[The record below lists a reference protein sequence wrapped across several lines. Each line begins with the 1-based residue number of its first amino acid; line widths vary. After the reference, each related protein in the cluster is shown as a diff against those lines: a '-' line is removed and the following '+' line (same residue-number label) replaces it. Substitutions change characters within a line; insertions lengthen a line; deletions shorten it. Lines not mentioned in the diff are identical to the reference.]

1 MIATHLDQISFS
13 YISEPVF
20 DNLTWKIHDDR
31 CVGFIGPN
39 GCGKSTLLK
48 IIAGQIN
55 PDSGFI
61 SRSKVLDIGYLPQEL
76 HFEGDRDVLS
86 EVLTAIPEV
95 PLLEYK
101 LTKIE
106 EDLSD
111 PDVYGDEKRL
121 AHTLDQQEKLLQ
133 DYVQFGGP
141 GFEGN
146 VRATLFSMGFSE
158 AELELPISVLSGG
171 QKKLLGLA
179 KLVLTRPGLLL
190 LDEPDNHL
198 DIRRKNFLEE
208 FIRSYSGGVILVSH
222 DRFLLDLVVDEV
234 VELEDGAI
242 VQYPGNYSE
251 YAFEKQLRLQRQ
263 QQLFQ
268 AQQKEINRLEQSAN
282 RLLTWGKIYD
292 NEKFIR
298 RGKNILKRLERME
311 RIDKP
316 VLDRKTMDLE
326 IKGWRGSNKV
336 LEITDLVKGFT
347 NPQNGTENSP
357 ILSGL
362 DLLIWRGERVGLVGP
377 NGAGKTL
384 LFRLILGEEFS
395 DSGSIVI
402 GPSVT
407 IGYYSQH
414 HETLDYNL
422 TLIDMVRQNAPLSE
436 TRTVAF
442 LNRFLFS
449 YSQQRGYI
457 KELSGGERS
466 RLQLALLMLSEA
478 NFLLLDEPTN
488 NLDIPSAEVL
498 ESALDEFDG
507 TLLVISHD
515 RYFLDRVVDRIVE
528 LDAGSLTNY
537 HGGYSE
543 YFAARSVSPR

>member
-31 CVGFIGPN
+31 CVGLIGPN

-48 IIAGQIN
+48 IISGQIN

-61 SRSKVLDIGYLPQEL
+61 SRSKDLDIGYLPQEL

-106 EDLSD
+106 EDLTD

-133 DYVQFGGP
+133 DYVQLGGP

-146 VRATLFSMGFSE
+146 ARTTLFSMGFCE
-158 AELELPISVLSGG
+158 ADLELPISVLSGG

-198 DIRRKNFLEE
+198 DISRKIFLEE

-234 VELEDGAI
+234 VELEDGEI

-326 IKGWRGSNKV
+326 LKGWRGSTKV
-336 LEITDLVKGFT
+336 LEITDLGKGFT
-347 NPQNGTENSP
+347 NPQDATNNTP

-377 NGAGKTL
+377 NGAGKSL
-384 LFRLILGEEFS
+384 LFRLILGE
-395 DSGSIVI
+395 DLIDTGKIII
-402 GPSVT
+402 GPSIK

-414 HETLDYNL
+414 HETLDYNS

-436 TRTVAF
+436 TRAVAF

-498 ESALDEFDG
+498 ESALEEFDG

-528 LDAGSLTNY
+528 LEAGNLTNY

-543 YFAARSVSPR
+543 YFTARSVSPK

>member
-1 MIATHLDQISFS
+1 MIATHLDQVSFS

-31 CVGFIGPN
+31 CVGLIGPN

-61 SRSKVLDIGYLPQEL
+61 SRGKDLDIGYLPQEL

-86 EVLTAIPEV
+86 EVLSAIPEV
-95 PLLEYK
+95 PLLENK

-106 EDLSD
+106 DDLSD

-121 AHTLDQQEKLLQ
+121 ARTLDQQEKLLQ
-133 DYVQFGGP
+133 EFVQLGGP

-146 VRATLFSMGFSE
+146 VRATLYSMGFSE
-158 AELELPISVLSGG
+158 ADLELPISVLSGG

-179 KLVLTRPGLLL
+179 KLVLSRPALLL

-198 DIRRKNFLEE
+198 DISRKIFLEE

-242 VQYPGNYSE
+242 VLYPGNYSE
-251 YAFEKQLRLQRQ
+251 YAFEKQIRLQRQ

-282 RLLTWGKIYD
+282 RLLTWGKIFD
-292 NEKFIR
+292 NEKFVR

-326 IKGWRGSNKV
+326 LKGWRGSNKV
-336 LEITDLVKGFT
+336 LEITDLGKGFP
-347 NPQNGTENSP
+347 NPQDAANNTP

-377 NGAGKTL
+377 NGAGKSL
-384 LFRLILGEEFS
+384 LFRLILGE
-395 DSGSIVI
+395 DLPDTGKITI
-402 GPSVT
+402 GPSIKT
-407 IGYYSQH
+407 GYYSQH
-414 HETLDYNL
+414 HETLDYNS

-457 KELSGGERS
+457 EELSGGERS
-466 RLQLALLMLSEA
+466 RLQLALLMLSDA

-498 ESALDEFDG
+498 ESVLEEFVG

-515 RYFLDRVVDRIVE
+515 RYFLDRVADRIVE
-528 LDAGSLTNY
+528 LEDGSLNSY

-543 YFAARSVSPR
+543 YFVARSVSPK

>member
-1 MIATHLDQISFS
+1 MIATHLDQVSFS
-13 YISEPVF
+13 YTSDPVF
-20 DNLTWKIHDDR
+20 DSLSWKIHDDR
-31 CVGFIGPN
+31 CVGLIGPN

-48 IIAGQIN
+48 LIAGQIN
-55 PDSGFI
+55 PDSGFV
-61 SRSKVLDIGYLPQEL
+61 SRSKDLDIGYLPQEL
-76 HFEGDRDVLS
+76 HFVGDRDVFS
-86 EVLTAIPEV
+86 EVLSAIPEL
-95 PLLEYK
+95 PLLESK

-111 PDVYGDEKRL
+111 PAVYGDEKRL
-121 AHTLDQQEKLLQ
+121 TRTLERQEKLLQ
-133 DYVQFGGP
+133 EYIQLGGP
-141 GFEGN
+141 GIEGN
-146 VRATLFSMGFSE
+146 ARATLFGMGFRESD
-158 AELELPISVLSGG
+158 LNLPISVLSGG

-179 KLVLTRPGLLL
+179 KLVLSRPDLLL
-190 LDEPDNHL
+190 MDEPDNHL
-198 DIRRKNFLEE
+198 DISRKIFLEE
-208 FIRSYSGGVILVSH
+208 FIRSYPGGVIMVSH

-234 VELEDGAI
+234 VELEDGVI

-251 YAFEKQLRLQRQ
+251 YAFEKQLRLERQ

-298 RGKNILKRLERME
+298 RGKNILKRLERIE

-316 VLDRKTMDLE
+316 VLDPKTMDLE
-326 IKGWRGSNKV
+326 LKGWRGSNKV

-347 NPQNGTENSP
+347 NQHDVTNNTP

-377 NGAGKTL
+377 NGAGKSL
-384 LFRLILGEEFS
+384 LFRVILDEETP
-395 DSGSIVI
+395 DSGRIII
-402 GPSVT
+402 GPSIK

-414 HETLDYNL
+414 HETLDYSS
-422 TLIDMVRQNAPLSE
+422 TLIDMVRQTAPLSE
-436 TRTVAF
+436 TRAVAF

-449 YSQQRGYI
+449 YSQQRGYV
-457 KELSGGERS
+457 KDLSGGERS
-466 RLQLALLMLSEA
+466 RLQLALLMLSGA

-498 ESALDEFDG
+498 ESALAEFDG

-528 LDAGSLTNY
+528 LEDGNLTNY

-543 YFAARSVSPR
+543 YFTARSGSPN

>member
-1 MIATHLDQISFS
+1 MIATHLDQVSFS
-13 YISEPVF
+13 YISEPIF

-31 CVGFIGPN
+31 CVGLIGSN

-48 IIAGQIN
+48 LIARQIN
-55 PDSGFI
+55 PDSGYI
-61 SRSKVLDIGYLPQEL
+61 SRSKDLEIGYLPQEL
-76 HFEGDRDVLS
+76 HFQGDRDVLS
-86 EVLTAIPEV
+86 EVLSAIPEV
-95 PLLEYK
+95 PLLENK

-106 EDLSD
+106 DDLSN

-121 AHTLDQQEKLLQ
+121 ARTLDQQEKLLQ
-133 DYVQFGGP
+133 EYVQLGGP

-146 VRATLFSMGFSE
+146 ARATLYSMGFSE
-158 AELELPISVLSGG
+158 ADLELPISVLSGG

-179 KLVLTRPGLLL
+179 KLVLARPGLLL

-198 DIRRKNFLEE
+198 DTSRKIFLEE
-208 FIRSYSGGVILVSH
+208 FIRSYPGGVILVSH
-222 DRFLLDLVVDEV
+222 DRFLLDLVVDEI
-234 VELEDGAI
+234 VELEDGEI

-268 AQQKEINRLEQSAN
+268 AQQKEINRLEQSAS

-316 VLDRKTMDLE
+316 VLDRKIMDLE
-326 IKGWRGSNKV
+326 LKGWRGSNKV
-336 LEITDLVKGFT
+336 LEITDLGKGFT
-347 NPQNGTENSP
+347 NPQDATNNTP

-377 NGAGKTL
+377 NGAGKSL
-384 LFRLILGEEFS
+384 LFRLILGE
-395 DSGSIVI
+395 DLIGTGKITI
-402 GPSVT
+402 GPSIK

-414 HETLDYNL
+414 HETLDYNS

-436 TRTVAF
+436 TRAVAF

-466 RLQLALLMLSEA
+466 RLQLALLMLSDA

-528 LDAGSLTNY
+528 LEAGSLTNY

-543 YFAARSVSPR
+543 YFAARSVSSK